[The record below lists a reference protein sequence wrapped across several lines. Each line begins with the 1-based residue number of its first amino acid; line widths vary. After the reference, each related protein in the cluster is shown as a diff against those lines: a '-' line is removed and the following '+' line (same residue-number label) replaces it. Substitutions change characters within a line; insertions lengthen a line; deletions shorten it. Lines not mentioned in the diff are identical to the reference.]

1 MKLYTIEAIL
11 KITVPSIKADS
22 KEAAEI
28 AFSQIKQEDLAL
40 IWGHEVEV
48 LEVKE
53 KATEDVR

>member
-1 MKLYTIEAIL
+1 MKTFTIEAIL
-11 KITVPSIKADS
+11 KITVPGIKAES

-28 AFSQIKQEDLAL
+28 AFSQISQSDLAL

-53 KATEDVR
+53 KEAEEVR